1 MTGGR
6 EIARLRLRL
15 LIPIDITQLQLP
27 RPLPASSRA
36 GLLARSSGR
45 MVRRRLV
52 QRCIVL
58 VMRSTVLLAT
68 AKTFSMIVSD

>member
-6 EIARLRLRL
+6 KIARLRLGL
-15 LIPIDITQLQLP
+15 LIPIDIAQLQLP

-36 GLLARSSGR
+36 SLLARSRGR

-68 AKTFSMIVSD
+68 AKTFSKIVSV